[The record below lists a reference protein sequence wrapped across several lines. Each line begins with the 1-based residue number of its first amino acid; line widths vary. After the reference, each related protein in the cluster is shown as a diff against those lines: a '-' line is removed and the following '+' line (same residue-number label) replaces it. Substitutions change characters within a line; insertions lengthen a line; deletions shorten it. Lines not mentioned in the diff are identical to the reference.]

1 MPEGPSLVIL
11 KEKINFLK
19 GKKIIAA
26 TGYANI
32 DYSEIENKKI
42 TDIKTWGKHLFI
54 CLKDINIEIHLRLFG
69 SYMINERKTKIN
81 SKLRLEFAQDELNF
95 YVADVKLVS
104 DLDAF
109 DWQADVM
116 SEEWNIANAKKKL
129 KQIPETKICDA
140 LMDQKIFAGVG
151 NIIKNELFW
160 RVKLHP
166 EKLVSEIPI
175 LKITALLKDAAVFS
189 FEFLKYKREGT
200 LVKHCHAYQKK
211 ICSRCK
217 SEIIKE
223 EMGKGKRGTYYCP
236 KCQSVDV
243 G

>member
-11 KEKINFLK
+11 KEKISFLK

-26 TGYANI
+26 SGYANI

-42 TDIKTWGKHLFI
+42 TDIKTRGKHLFI

-81 SKLRLEFAQDELNF
+81 SKLRLEFATDELNF
-95 YVADVKLVS
+95 YVTDVKLVP
-104 DLDAF
+104 DLSVF

-129 KQIPETKICDA
+129 KEIPEAKICDT
-140 LMDQKIFAGVG
+140 LMDQKIFSGVG
-151 NIIKNELFW
+151 NIIKNELLW
-160 RVKLHP
+160 RAKLHP
-166 EKLVSEIPI
+166 ETMIKDIPAPKL
-175 LKITALLKDAAVFS
+175 TALLKDAPVFS
-189 FEFLKYKREGT
+189 FEFLKYKKAGT
-200 LVKHCHAYQKK
+200 LLKHCYAYQKK

-217 SEIIKE
+217 TNIVKE
-223 EMGKGKRGTYYCP
+223 DMGKGKRGTYYCP
-236 KCQSVDV
+236 KCQK
-243 G
+243 